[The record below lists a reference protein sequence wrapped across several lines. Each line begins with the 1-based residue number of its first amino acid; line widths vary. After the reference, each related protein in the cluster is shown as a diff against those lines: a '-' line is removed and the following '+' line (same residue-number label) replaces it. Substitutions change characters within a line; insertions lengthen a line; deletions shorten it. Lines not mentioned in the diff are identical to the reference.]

1 MLSKLPP
8 RSMSPNFLAVP
19 AIHSM
24 SAATLEFEMRLSTA
38 EVATRSLDLLDL
50 AMHLE
55 DYPNLR

>member
-1 MLSKLPP
+1 
-8 RSMSPNFLAVP
+8 MSPNFLAAP
-19 AIHSM
+19 AIHSTEVAM
-24 SAATLEFEMRLSTA
+24 LEFEMRLSTA